1 MKRCIVGIRRAGAQ
15 ETSTYG
21 KDAPSVWFPSMATM
35 AAVLSEDN
43 QALLRLIHE
52 AKPRTLTELAT
63 LSGRQVP
70 NLSRTLRM
78 MAGYGLV
85 ALKKNVREVEPVAL
99 ATSFKILIN

>member
-1 MKRCIVGIRRAGAQ
+1 MKRCVVGIRRPG
-15 ETSTYG
+15 
-21 KDAPSVWFPSMATM
+21 DAVNASSGTDIPTVWFPSMATM

-43 QALLRLIHE
+43 QALLRVIRD
-52 AKPRTLTELAT
+52 AKPKTLTELAT

-85 ALKKNVREVEPVAL
+85 ELKRNVREVEPIAL
-99 ATSFKILIN
+99 ATSFKILID

>member
-1 MKRCIVGIRRAGAQ
+1 MKRCIVGIRRLC
-15 ETSTYG
+15 ETEVVTPG
-21 KDAPSVWFPSMATM
+21 KDVPTVWFPSMATM

-43 QALLRLIHE
+43 RALLRIIRD
-52 AKPRTLTELAT
+52 AKPKTLTELAV

-85 ALKKNVREVEPVAL
+85 ELKRNVREIEPITL
-99 ATSFKILIN
+99 ATEFLVVLD